1 MARKRTR
8 YTDEERASLVVMLES
23 EGYPGKLGA
32 LTKVSEYS
40 KVPKRTLRRWFKG
53 ENGKPPDKVVRL
65 KKEDLADKFEGIAY
79 AMLDHAG
86 GNDIIEEMQGKDAVM
101 SAAIATDKM
110 RLLRGLPTEIVEIIP
125 TIQDIYKALQ
135 EKGLEPGAVFGRMK
149 QRLLYDDSDTLQ

>member
-1 MARKRTR
+1 MTRKR

-32 LTKVSEYS
+32 LTKVSQYS

-65 KKEDLADKFEGIAY
+65 KKENLADKFEGIAY

-86 GNDIIEEMQGKDAVM
+86 EPDVISDMDGKGAVI
-101 SAAIATDKM
+101 AAATATDKM
-110 RLLRGLPTEIVEIIP
+110 RLLRGLPTEIIEIIP
-125 TIQDIYKALQ
+125 TIQDIYKAL
-135 EKGLEPGAVFGRMK
+135 EDKGLEPGIVFGRMK
-149 QRLLYDDSDTLQ
+149 QRLYDDSATLQ

>member
-8 YTDEERASLVVMLES
+8 YTDEERANLVVMLEAQ
-23 EGYPGKLGA
+23 GYPDKIGSLA
-32 LTKVSEYS
+32 YVARYA
-40 KVPKRTLRRWFKG
+40 KVPESTLRGWFKG
-53 ENGKPPDKVVRL
+53 RNNPPPAQLRVIKREN
-65 KKEDLADKFEGIAY
+65 LADKFENIAY

-86 GNDIIEEMQGKDAVM
+86 DSDTIGDMDGKGAVM

-135 EKGLEPGAVFGRMK
+135 DKGLEPGIVFGRMK
-149 QRLLYDDSDTLQ
+149 QRLYDDSSTVQ

>member
-1 MARKRTR
+1 MARKR

-65 KKEDLADKFEGIAY
+65 KKEDLADKFENIAH

-86 GNDIIEEMQGKDAVM
+86 ESDTIGDMDGKGAVM

-110 RLLRGLPTEIVEIIP
+110 RLLRGLPTEIIEIIP
-125 TIQDIYKALQ
+125 TIQDIYKAL
-135 EKGLEPGAVFGRMK
+135 EDKGLEPGIVFGRMK
-149 QRLLYDDSDTLQ
+149 QRLYDDSATLQ